1 METRENPTHIINI
14 LRYLRDDLKTWVTNN
29 FTNLRTTLQSQDEQ
43 LAQDLEDAVNQLLNG
58 ETFYTTFKRVGNAI
72 NNISKRV
79 NDMKAGTDWNTFAII
94 DTLIRELQTKV
105 STIEVYINNLNTY
118 LNFDESTNSFNIIDN
133 YENIIFKVD
142 ANGVSTTN
150 VNTSDI
156 TFSNGKKMSV
166 DGVFVTD
173 IEEIEI
179 EI

>member
-1 METRENPTHIINI
+1 
-14 LRYLRDDLKTWVTNN
+14 
-29 FTNLRTTLQSQDEQ
+29 
-43 LAQDLEDAVNQLLNG
+43 
-58 ETFYTTFKRVGNAI
+58 
-72 NNISKRV
+72 
-79 NDMKAGTDWNTFAII
+79 MKAGTEWNTFAIV

-105 STIEVYINNLNTY
+105 TTIEAYINNLNTY
-118 LNFDESTNSFNIIDN
+118 LNFDENTNSFNIIDN

-156 TFSNGKKMSV
+156 IFSNGKKMSV
-166 DGVFVTD
+166 NGVFVTD